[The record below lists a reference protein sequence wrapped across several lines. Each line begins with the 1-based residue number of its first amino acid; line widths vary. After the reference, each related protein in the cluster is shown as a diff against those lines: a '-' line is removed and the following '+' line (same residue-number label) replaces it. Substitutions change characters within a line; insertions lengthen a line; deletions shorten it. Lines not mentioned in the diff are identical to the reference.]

1 MWWVFLALFHSVMVF
16 VLPYLFMTQDVAWH
30 HGRVGG
36 YLMVGNMV
44 YTYVVITV
52 CLKAGLETDAWTA
65 LPDMPAAHC
74 SCAFTTFKEKLH
86 VIGGLSLGGPTGA
99 MEVLSSK

>member
-1 MWWVFLALFHSVMVF
+1 MRLTYLTKAV
-16 VLPYLFMTQDVAWH
+16 YLFYFLLFA
-30 HGRVGG
+30 
-36 YLMVGNMV
+36 GNTGKPLAAAEA
-44 YTYVVITV
+44 YD
-52 CLKAGLETDAWTA
+52 LETDAWTA